1 MNEINSAKGNILI
14 VDDTPDNLRLLS
26 TMLIEQGY
34 DVRSVINGPMAIM
47 GAKAEP
53 PDLILLDI
61 NMPQMNGYEVCQHL
75 KANSSTQEIPIIFIS
90 ALEDVLDKLQ
100 AFSVGGVD
108 YITKPFQV
116 EEVLARIETHLT
128 LCRLQ
133 KQLQAQNQQLQQ
145 EIEQRTQAEEKF
157 AKIFRSSPNPIA
169 IVSLEMGQLL
179 DVNPSFLRLSGYTS
193 EEVMGKTANEI
204 WSGRDREACC
214 EAVPCGIATAIQQ
227 LPQTGI
233 IYNREF
239 ELRTKLG
246 ELKIVLLSLE
256 LIELWSQPCALL
268 IANDITER
276 KRLENEFISLVSH
289 ELKTPLTSLMGSLDL
304 LESGQLGTL
313 NESGKKVLNIAINNT
328 ERLIR
333 LIGNILNLERMKSGQ
348 ISIEKNRCNASELM
362 IQASETMQNMAERSQ
377 IQLHTEPLS
386 IELWADSDRLL
397 QTFTNLLNNAI
408 KFSHPNSQIEFSAQ
422 MREHQILFQ
431 IKDRGRGIPSDK
443 LDLIFERFQQ
453 VDASDSRTKGGTG
466 LGLAICR
473 QIVEQHDGK
482 IWVESVLGEG
492 STFFVLLPLTDGSS

>member
-1 MNEINSAKGNILI
+1 MNESNLTKGNILI

-26 TMLIEQGY
+26 TMLVEQGY
-34 DVRSVINGPMAIM
+34 DVRSVINGAMAIM

-61 NMPQMNGYEVCQHL
+61 NMPQMNGYEVCQRL
-75 KANSSTQEIPIIFIS
+75 KADNETQEIPIIFIS
-90 ALEDVLDKLQ
+90 ALEDVFDKLQ

-128 LCRLQ
+128 ICRLQ
-133 KQLQAQNQQLQQ
+133 NQLKHQNLQLKL

-169 IVSLEMGQLL
+169 IVSFNNHQFL
-179 DVNPSFLRLSGYTS
+179 DVNPSFLKLSGFTLD
-193 EEVMGKTANEI
+193 EVLGHTTYEL
-204 WSGRDREACC
+204 WSGKDKEA
-214 EAVPCGIATAIQQ
+214 ISITIQE

-233 IYNREF
+233 IYNKEF
-239 ELRTKLG
+239 ELRTKTG
-246 ELKIVLLSLE
+246 ELKIVLFSLE
-256 LIELWSQPCALL
+256 LIELSEQVCALL

-289 ELKTPLTSLMGSLDL
+289 ELRTPLTSLMGSLDL
-304 LESGQLGTL
+304 LESGQLGKL
-313 NESGKKVLNIAINNT
+313 EPSGQKLLNIAITNT

-333 LIGNILNLERMKSGQ
+333 LINNILNLERMKSGK
-348 ISIEKNRCNASELM
+348 ISIEKTQCMAAELM
-362 IQASETMQNMAERSQ
+362 KQAIETMQTMAEQSQ
-377 IQLHTEPLS
+377 IQLISQPLDLV
-386 IELWADSDRLL
+386 IYADSDHLL

-408 KFSHPNSQIEFSAQ
+408 KFSQPDTKIWFSAVTNEQ
-422 MREHQILFQ
+422 HILFQ
-431 IKDRGRGIPSDK
+431 IKDQGRGIPKDK
-443 LDLIFERFQQ
+443 LELIFERFQQ

-473 QIVEQHDGK
+473 QIVEQHKGK

-492 STFFVLLPLTDGSS
+492 SQFFVQLPLEIDSK

>member
-1 MNEINSAKGNILI
+1 MNETNSTKGNILI

-34 DVRSVINGPMAIM
+34 EVRSVINGAMAIM

-75 KANSSTQEIPIIFIS
+75 KADTQTQEIPIIFIS
-90 ALEDVLDKLQ
+90 ALEDVFDKLQ

-128 LCRLQ
+128 ICRLQ
-133 KQLQAQNQQLQQ
+133 KQLKFQNQQLQL
-145 EIEQRTQAEEKF
+145 EIEQRNKAEEKF

-169 IVSLEMGQLL
+169 IVDLEESKLL
-179 DVNPSFLRLSGYTS
+179 DANPSFLKLSGFS
-193 EEVMGKTANEI
+193 LEEVIGHTANEI
-204 WSGRDREACC
+204 WIGKDREALT
-214 EAVPCGIATAIQQ
+214 TAIQQ
-227 LPQTGI
+227 LPETGVI
-233 IYNREF
+233 HNREF
-239 ELRTKLG
+239 EIRTKVG

-256 LIELWSQPCALL
+256 LIDLSGQLCALL

-289 ELKTPLTSLMGSLDL
+289 ELRTPLTSLMGSLDL
-304 LESGQLGTL
+304 LESGQLGQL
-313 NESGKKVLNIAINNT
+313 SESGIKVLSIAINNT

-333 LIGNILNLERMKSGQ
+333 LINNILNLERMKSGK
-348 ISIEKNRCNASELM
+348 ITIEKQNCNAADLM
-362 IQASETMQNMAERSQ
+362 MQATETMQNMADRSQ
-377 IQLHTEPLS
+377 VNLITQPLDVE
-386 IELWADSDRLL
+386 ICVDSDRLL

-408 KFSHPNSQIEFSAQ
+408 KFSQPNSNIWFSVDAKDDQIV
-422 MREHQILFQ
+422 FQ
-431 IKDRGRGIPSDK
+431 IKDQGRGIPADK
-443 LDLIFERFQQ
+443 LELIFERFQQ
-453 VDASDSRTKGGTG
+453 VDTSDSRTKGGTG

-473 QIVEQHDGK
+473 QIVEQHNGK
-482 IWVESVLGEG
+482 IWVESILGEG
-492 STFFVLLPLTDGSS
+492 SRFFVLLPLEAKQ